1 MQSPAVEREPQSFD
15 RVVSSMCTEP
25 HPAARE
31 AAERFLATNPGD
43 PATYETVAELERT
56 VVADLARL
64 AEHPAFAAGSDG
76 DHATADRYG
85 YVTSGGTEA
94 NIQAVRAARERH
106 RRDGDTRDRDEA
118 GNHRSG
124 EPNVVVPASAH
135 FSFQKAASVLD
146 VELREVPTHP
156 IDGDPEQAGRVDLD
170 ALRAAVD
177 EETALVVAV
186 AGSTAYGRVD
196 PVPDVAAV
204 AGTVDAAVHVDAAWG
219 GFYLPFTD
227 HDWSFA
233 DAPVDTIT
241 IDPHKLG
248 QAAVPAGGLISREP
262 ATLDSLAV
270 ATPYLETHAQA
281 TLTGTRSGAGVA
293 SARAAFDALYPDG
306 YRAAQERATEL
317 AAWLASELTQRGYTV
332 RPRDLPVVAV
342 DLPESLVAQLREA
355 GWRLSPTAAG
365 EARVVC
371 MPHVTRES
379 LTALLAD
386 LDRLR

>member
-1 MQSPAVEREPQSFD
+1 MQSPAAEYEPQSFD

-43 PATYETVAELERT
+43 PATYERVAELERT

-64 AEHPAFAAGSDG
+64 AGHPVFETGSDG

-94 NIQAVRAARERH
+94 NVQAVRAARDRH
-106 RRDGDTRDRDEA
+106 TRDTH
-118 GNHRSG
+118 GSTS
-124 EPNVVVPASAH
+124 EPNVVVPSSAH

-156 IDGDPEQAGRVDLD
+156 IDGDPERAGRVDLD

-177 EETALVVAV
+177 GQTALVVAV

-196 PVPDVAAV
+196 PVPAV
-204 AGTVDAAVHVDAAWG
+204 AEVAQTVDAATHVDAAWG

-227 HDWSFA
+227 YDWSFA

-248 QAAVPAGGLISREP
+248 QAAVPAGGLVAREP

-293 SARAAFDALYPDG
+293 SARAAFDALHPDG
-306 YRAAQERATEL
+306 YRDAHERADEL
-317 AAWLASELTQRGYTV
+317 AAWLAAELDGRGYAV

-342 DLPESLVAQLREA
+342 DLPESLVSGLREA

-365 EARVVC
+365 EARIVC
-371 MPHVTRES
+371 MPHVTRAS
-379 LTALLAD
+379 LTGLLAD